1 MNVDINAEINAQL
14 ERCRTLAQ
22 DAEEDRE
29 SPLSQR
35 AAAMTALN
43 NLLKEITKS
52 QLEVI
57 NMSRLQLLE
66 QTLID
71 LLPQFLS
78 DTQITEF
85 MAEYEHRLSILE
97 RREDD

>member
-1 MNVDINAEINAQL
+1 
-14 ERCRTLAQ
+14 
-22 DAEEDRE
+22 
-29 SPLSQR
+29 
-35 AAAMTALN
+35 MTALN

-71 LLPQFLS
+71 LLPEFLS
-78 DTQITEF
+78 DTQITDF
-85 MAEYEHRLSILE
+85 MAEYERRLSVLE
-97 RREDD
+97 HRDND

>member
-1 MNVDINAEINAQL
+1 MNVDINAEINNQL
-14 ERCRTLAQ
+14 DRCRELAQ
-22 DAEEDRE
+22 DAAEDSE

-71 LLPQFLS
+71 LLPEFLS
-78 DTQITEF
+78 DTQITDF
-85 MAEYEHRLSILE
+85 MAEYERRLSVLE
-97 RREDD
+97 HRDND